1 MNIDPK
7 INEQAQAVERIH
19 FVKTDRRVS
28 PKKTN
33 PFLYLPGKRPIL
45 LSAPHSVRHLRE
57 KKIKS
62 SDEFTGSL
70 VYLLHQVTDCHAL
83 SVTKLYG
90 GDPNFDDPCIYKDT
104 IAEIAGSHEIKM
116 VLDIHGA
123 KREHD
128 FDIDLGTMQGK
139 SLLNQ
144 GQISS
149 WVKNKLQEEGLTNI
163 SLNYFPAQQQN
174 TVTRFVA
181 EKLKIPGLQWEINRK
196 YRSPHQN
203 GTDYLLLFRALA
215 HVIVL
220 LEGQINS

>member
-7 INEQAQAVERIH
+7 INEQAAAVERIH
-19 FVKTDRRVS
+19 FVKTDRKLN

-33 PFLYLPGKRPIL
+33 PFLYLPGKIPIL
-45 LSAPHSVRHLRE
+45 ISAPHSVRHLRH
-57 KKIKS
+57 KQIKS

-70 VYLLHQVTDCHAL
+70 VYLLQQVTDCHAL
-83 SVTKLYG
+83 SVTKFYG

-104 IAEIAGSHEIKM
+104 IKDIARKHKIKM

-139 SLLNQ
+139 SLL
-144 GQISS
+144 GREQICV
-149 WVKNKLQEEGLTNI
+149 WFKNKLLEEGLTAI
-163 SLNYFPAQQQN
+163 SSNFFTVVQQN

-181 EKLKIPGLQWEINRK
+181 EKLKIPSMQLEINRK

-203 GTDYLLLFRALA
+203 GSDYFLLFRALA
-215 HVIVL
+215 QAIIL
-220 LEGQINS
+220 LDDQLI